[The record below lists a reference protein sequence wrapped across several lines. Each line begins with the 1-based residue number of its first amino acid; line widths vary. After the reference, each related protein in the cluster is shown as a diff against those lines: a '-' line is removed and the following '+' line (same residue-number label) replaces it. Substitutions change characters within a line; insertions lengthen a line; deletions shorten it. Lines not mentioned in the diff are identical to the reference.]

1 MEDQRKFDSNN
12 DNGQQDDASREQA
25 AANQNGEAKGNSH
38 YYYAYG
44 PYQSVKNEEPEAS
57 KMDAKDV
64 EMTPPTPVKPL
75 PFSST
80 TRTSYGLNAQGAN
93 GGGTPPQS
101 NWQYKQPEKKRSS
114 FRSMFVSFLA
124 GALVVS
130 TLMFTADYYNLFTGN
145 NMPAASSN
153 NSSNAQ
159 TVSTSS
165 QQAPFPNGA
174 ASVADVVK
182 TAGPAVVKIETFSKS
197 GGNNSSNSWWYN
209 DPYFRQFF
217 GDSFGGNGSNGSNG
231 NNSNEGGQ
239 LQPLGLGTGFIF
251 EKDGYIL
258 TNNHVIE
265 GADQVQV
272 YVDGHEKPFDAKVLG
287 KSDELDLAVL
297 KIEGE
302 ADLPTIQLGDSDQI
316 AVGEQ
321 VVAIGNPSGFDHT
334 VTTGV
339 LSAKGREI
347 EASDNGQAKKYTNL
361 LQTDA
366 SINPGNSGGPL
377 LNMNGQVI
385 GMNVAVSKDA
395 QGIGFAIPSNTISK
409 VVEDLKANREIPKEP
424 VPFIGATLASMTE
437 QIANQLGTDVKEG
450 ALVTNVVFG
459 SPAYQA
465 ELRAY
470 DIITAIDG
478 QTIKT
483 NQELIEAIGKKK
495 VGDTVKLTVHRNG
508 KSAEVSIKIGDRNKF
523 EEQINQQQEVQP

>member
-12 DNGQQDDASREQA
+12 SNERSSDDSTQHEQA
-25 AANQNGEAKGNSH
+25 AARQSGEAGGNSH

-44 PYQSVKNEEPEAS
+44 PYQSVKSEEPSAT

-64 EMTPPTPVKPL
+64 EVTPPTPVKPL

-80 TRTSYGLNAQGAN
+80 TRTSYGQLDGQGN
-93 GGGTPPQS
+93 GGGQSGPSS

-130 TLMFTADYYNLFTGN
+130 TLMFTADYYNLFTSN
-145 NMPAASSN
+145 NMPAATSN
-153 NSSNAQ
+153 AGAAQ
-159 TVSTSS
+159 TVANTN
-165 QQAPFPNGA
+165 QPAPFPNGTT
-174 ASVADVVK
+174 SVADVVK

-197 GGNNSSNSWWYN
+197 GGANSSNSWWYN

-217 GDSFGGNGSNGSNG
+217 GDSSGGNDEGSS
-231 NNSNEGGQ
+231 SQGGQ
-239 LQPLGLGTGFIF
+239 LQPLGIGTGFIF

-272 YVDGHEKPFDAKVLG
+272 YVDGFEKPFDAKVLG

-302 ADLPTIQLGDSDQI
+302 ADLPTVQLGDSEQI

-347 EASDNGQAKKYTNL
+347 EASDNGRAKKYTNL

-377 LNMNGQVI
+377 LNMKGEVI

-395 QGIGFAIPSNTISK
+395 QGIGFAIPSNTITK

-424 VPFIGATLASMTE
+424 VPFIGATLASMTD
-437 QIANQLGTDVKEG
+437 QIATQLGTDVKEG

-459 SPAYQA
+459 SPAYEA

-478 QTIKT
+478 ESVKT
-483 NQELIEAIGKKK
+483 NQELIGAVSKKK
-495 VGDTVKLTVHRNG
+495 VGDSVKLTVHRNG
-508 KSAEVSIKIGDRNKF
+508 KSAEVSVKIGDRNKF
-523 EEQINQQQEVQP
+523 EEQINQQQTQR